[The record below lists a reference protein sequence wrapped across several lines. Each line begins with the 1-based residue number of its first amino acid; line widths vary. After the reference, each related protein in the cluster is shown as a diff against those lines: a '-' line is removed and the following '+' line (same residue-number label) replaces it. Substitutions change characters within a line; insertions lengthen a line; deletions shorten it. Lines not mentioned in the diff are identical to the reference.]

1 MNRENHQ
8 LSMEPIDD
16 GSWRL
21 CDRTVDSADA
31 DSLVAY
37 IERRGGR
44 YDIIWIH
51 DDLANATYD
60 SLREMLAEAATALAA
75 RVTAGSEGVD
85 A

>member
-8 LSMEPIDD
+8 LSLEPIDD
-16 GSWRL
+16 GAWRL
-21 CDRTVDSADA
+21 CDRNVDSADA

-44 YDIIWIH
+44 YEITWIH
-51 DDLANATYD
+51 DDLSNATYD
-60 SLREMLAEAATALAA
+60 SLGELLAEAATALAA
-75 RVTAGSEGVD
+75 RVTAGIEGVD